1 MKLFNNSTS
10 LRNIINNDPNKEIG
24 KVLQNTTILRNIID
38 ENDDK
43 K

>member
-1 MKLFNNSTS
+1 MKLLNNSTS